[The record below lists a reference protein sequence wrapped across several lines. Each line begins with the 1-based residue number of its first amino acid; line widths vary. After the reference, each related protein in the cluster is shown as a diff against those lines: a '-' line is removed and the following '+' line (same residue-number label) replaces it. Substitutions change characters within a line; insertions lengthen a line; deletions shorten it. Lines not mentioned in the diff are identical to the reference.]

1 MPESRAISENEPET
15 SVGDTPAEE
24 PGVEPDSAEAEAKKG
39 PDPAELE
46 AQRDAALEECERL
59 RDRLLR
65 SQADFENIRKRL
77 EREKREVVR
86 FAAAET
92 IEALLPIADDFERAI
107 GADGVSK
114 EVREGLDLIHRRMF
128 EVFRRAGLEEVEQHD
143 TFDPSVHYA
152 VDRAPAGE
160 GQADLQIL
168 DVYMKGYL
176 FKGRLLRASMVK
188 VAVQG

>member
-1 MPESRAISENEPET
+1 MPESREIGENEPEACA
-15 SVGDTPAEE
+15 GGAPPEE
-24 PGVEPDSAEAEAKKG
+24 PEAGPDTADQGEENG

-46 AQRDAALEECERL
+46 AQRDAALGECEQL
-59 RDRLLR
+59 RDRLMR

-114 EVREGLDLIHRRMF
+114 EIREGLELIHRRMF
-128 EVFRRAGLEEVEQHD
+128 EVFRRAGLEEVEQHE
-143 TFDPSVHYA
+143 TFDPSVHCA